1 MFLLSLEIR
10 NTGDKTMN
18 FYYLAQAL
26 NALVPDCAFGCGDT
40 YDSIEWYSTNTQPLP
55 TEQEVVEK
63 DAELKYQEEV
73 NVYQEKRKLE
83 YPDWGDQLDKIY
95 HDGIDAW
102 KADIKVIKDKYPKQA
117 MDATEL
123 QKRKD
128 AAIFKLQ
135 KRDYEKAVARL
146 AQYELSAGKKGVI
159 RTENVWDMST
169 NSYVDRDVVGYIIE
183 PLPLW
188 VDGVGRN
195 PEVVQDETERKTAQE
210 IINKTPQAVI
220 DSINT

>member
-1 MFLLSLEIR
+1 MITKNDAILALYPTAGFTTSGGEIV
-10 NTGDKTMN
+10 
-18 FYYLAQAL
+18 QW
-26 NALVPDCAFGCGDT
+26 
-40 YDSIEWYSTNTQPLP
+40 DSTDPQP
-55 TEQEVVEK
+55 TEQEIEVK
-63 DAELKYQEEV
+63 LAELKYQEEV

-102 KADIKVIKDKYPKQA
+102 KADIKKIKDKYPKQT

-135 KRDYEKAVARL
+135 KRDYEKAAARL
-146 AQYELSAGKKGVI
+146 AQHELANGLKGVI
-159 RTENVWDMST
+159 RTESVWDDKSE
-169 NSYVDRDVVGYIIE
+169 SYVDRDVIGYLIE

-188 VDGVGRN
+188 VPAFGIEQGQRN
-195 PEVVQDETERKTAQE
+195 PLIVQDEAERDAAHE
-210 IINKTPQAVI
+210 IISKTPQSVI
-220 DSINT
+220 DSINN

>member
-1 MFLLSLEIR
+1 MINKNDAILALYPTTGFTTSGGEIV
-10 NTGDKTMN
+10 
-18 FYYLAQAL
+18 QW
-26 NALVPDCAFGCGDT
+26 
-40 YDSIEWYSTNTQPLP
+40 DSTDPQP
-55 TEQEVVEK
+55 TEQEIEVK
-63 DAELKYQEEV
+63 LAELKYQEEV

-102 KADIKVIKDKYPKQA
+102 KADIKKIKDKYPKQT

-135 KRDYEKAVARL
+135 KRDYEKAAARL
-146 AQYELSAGKKGVI
+146 AQHELANGLKGVI
-159 RTENVWDMST
+159 RTESVWDDKSE
-169 NSYVDRDVVGYIIE
+169 SYVDRDVIGYLIE

-188 VDGVGRN
+188 VPAFGIEQGQRN
-195 PEVVQDETERKTAQE
+195 PLIVQDETERDAAYE
-210 IINKTPQAVI
+210 IISKTPQSVI
-220 DSINT
+220 DSINN